1 MTNRSAGAMLSS
13 VLTTSIV
20 LVGAPVAGAERD
32 ADSLPQFSFFV
43 TSLKA
48 MQELSGNPN
57 GFGGDLRF
65 GETGQGA
72 GLRGA
77 DKICTTIAEKSMPG
91 SAAKQWRAFLSVTAD
106 ENGKQV
112 DAIDRI
118 GEGPWYDR
126 LGRLVSPT
134 KADLVA
140 TDRPENGDPAIRDDL
155 PNEDGVPNHQPDPNL
170 PQQEN
175 HHTLTGSGKDG
186 RLYPDAGDLSS
197 TCSDWTT
204 ADGYMED
211 GVNWRG
217 SPSAPAN
224 IRGARDL
231 EKSFGSSG
239 RPRVGL
245 SWPRAPRP
253 GAEPRIQSWISH
265 FNAVGCAPG
274 GQITP
279 SGKDRHA
286 ATVGLGGGYGGIYCF
301 ALEP

>member
-1 MTNRSAGAMLSS
+1 MTNRSAGAMVSS
-13 VLTTSIV
+13 VLTASIV

-32 ADSLPQFSFFV
+32 ADSLPHFSFFV
-43 TSLKA
+43 TSTKA
-48 MQELSGNPN
+48 MQELSGSLD

-65 GETGQGA
+65 GETGPGA

-77 DKICTTIAEKSMPG
+77 DKICTTIAEESMPG
-91 SAAKQWRAFLSVTAD
+91 SSAKQWRAFLSVSAD

-155 PNEDGVPNHQPDPNL
+155 PNEDGVPNHQPDPGL

-186 RLYPDAGDLSS
+186 RLYPDAGGLSS

-204 ADGYMED
+204 ADGRMED
-211 GVNWRG
+211 GTDISTVSG
-217 SPSAPAN
+217 YLQL
-224 IRGARDL
+224 RDL
-231 EKSFGSSG
+231 ERSFGSSG
-239 RPRVGL
+239 RPRIGL

-253 GAEPRIQSWISH
+253 GAEPRFQSWISH

-279 SGKDRHA
+279 SGKDRYA